1 MEREI
6 APRIPDTALLSEVA
20 LGDWNRPEEDEAWAH
35 LQPARRHRLTTT
47 RDEIYKVVDQLPD
60 TQFNAA
66 IQYLRYLRDFSDPVM
81 GNLPEDTEYDEDLS
95 PEDITAI
102 QEGLE
107 DIRAGR
113 LTPIEDV
120 RKELG
125 L

>member
-6 APRIPDTALLSEVA
+6 APRIPETALLSETA
-20 LGDWNRPEEDEAWAH
+20 LGDWNRPEEDAAWAH
-35 LQPARRHRLTTT
+35 LQPDRRHRLTT

-66 IQYLRYLRDFSDPVM
+66 IQYLRYLRDFSDSVM
-81 GNLPEDTEYDEDLS
+81 GNLPEDTEYDDDLS
-95 PEDITAI
+95 SEDIAAI
-102 QEGLE
+102 REGLE

>member
-6 APRIPDTALLSEVA
+6 PLHGEAA
-20 LGDWNRPEEDEAWAH
+20 LGDWNRPEEDGAWAH
-35 LQPARRHRLTTT
+35 LQPGQRQRLMTT

-81 GNLPEDTEYDEDLS
+81 GNLPEGTEYDNDLS
-95 PEDITAI
+95 PEDIAAI

-107 DIRAGR
+107 DISAGR

>member
-1 MEREI
+1 M
-6 APRIPDTALLSEVA
+6 
-20 LGDWNRPEEDEAWAH
+20 
-35 LQPARRHRLTTT
+35 TTT
-47 RDEIYKVVDQLPD
+47 KNDIHKVVEQLPSS
-60 TQFNAA
+60 QFDSA

-81 GNLPEDTEYDEDLS
+81 GNLPEDTEYDDDLS
-95 PEDITAI
+95 PEDIAAI